1 MTIKNYIKVCVIIQ
15 SIYWIYI
22 RTTIYCCGCAM
33 SLTLIL
39 TMVNGMTLA
48 HIDDRVTM
56 ICVGQNLTLKVEVEI
71 IEIL

>member
-1 MTIKNYIKVCVIIQ
+1 
-15 SIYWIYI
+15 
-22 RTTIYCCGCAM
+22 M

-48 HIDDRVTM
+48 QIDDRVTM

-71 IEIL
+71 IEILGFAYDISTVVNLLSL

>member
-1 MTIKNYIKVCVIIQ
+1 
-15 SIYWIYI
+15 
-22 RTTIYCCGCAM
+22 M

-48 HIDDRVTM
+48 QIDDRVTM

-71 IEIL
+71 IEILGFAYDISTVVSLLSL

>member
-1 MTIKNYIKVCVIIQ
+1 
-15 SIYWIYI
+15 
-22 RTTIYCCGCAM
+22 
-33 SLTLIL
+33 
-39 TMVNGMTLA
+39 MVNGMTLA